1 MLYLIEK
8 NGKYALPYNVWD
20 LIKEYTGI
28 FNLSIDYSSV
38 NAMRVDLLYGV
49 YRSWFGRF
57 IVPDYYDVWGHTQ
70 QRKWLLKN
78 LVKKNN
84 YLMTKDKYIDLMEY
98 VNEDIINETDI

>member
-1 MLYLIEK
+1 MLYLIK
-8 NGKYALPYNVWD
+8 KDNQYSLPYDVWI

-28 FNLSIDYSSV
+28 YNVSLDYTSV
-38 NAMRVDLLYGV
+38 NAMRVDSLYGL

-57 IVPDYYDVWGHTQ
+57 IVPDYYDVWRHTQ

-84 YLMTKDKYIDLMEY
+84 YLMTKDKYIDLMET
-98 VNEDIINETDI
+98 VNEDILNETDI